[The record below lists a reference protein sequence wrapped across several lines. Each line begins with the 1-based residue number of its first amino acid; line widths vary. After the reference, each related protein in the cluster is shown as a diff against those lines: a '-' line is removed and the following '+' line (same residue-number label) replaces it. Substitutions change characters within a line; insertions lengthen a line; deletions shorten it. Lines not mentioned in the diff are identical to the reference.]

1 LKRNTVLTIG
11 TIGCSLFISI
21 FGAFYLNASISRSYE
36 IQFHSIK
43 LHGKLDCVR
52 LRKAGITKII
62 YRVFQDDEKSGGLYF
77 NNTQFRIISPSL
89 EQLTAEF
96 DYHNM
101 ELCAWMIGRK
111 FKWITSTFLFDYQFE
126 NGRRKKVPKM
136 DIFNPDAV
144 KKITT
149 VFKELA
155 SNKIDCILIQD
166 DLAIRYNEGF
176 SPWGRAEYSTATK
189 VPADE
194 AQMMAENSLSNLNWR
209 RVKVKRL
216 NKVVNEIVRNCKMV
230 NTAIKVGMNV
240 YYEAPI
246 RMKDAENWYAHNLRQ
261 LTDSSLDYIYLM
273 SYHRQIKEEM
283 KLDEDANRLMFKDI
297 VDKAYEM
304 CRDKL
309 VVKIQVQ
316 DWKTG
321 RRIPESEVRVYLNLV
336 PVGVKRVCFTPV
348 TVNDYEYLERIINSE
363 GR

>member
-1 LKRNTVLTIG
+1 MKRNTVLTIG
-11 TIGCSLFISI
+11 IIGCSLFIFL
-21 FGAFYLNASISRSYE
+21 FGAFHVNASASRSYE
-36 IQFHSIK
+36 IQFHTIK
-43 LHGKLDCVR
+43 LRGKIDYGR
-52 LRKAGITKII
+52 LKRAGITKVI
-62 YRVFQDDEKSGGLYF
+62 YRVFQDDEKGGGLYF
-77 NNTQFRIISPSL
+77 NNTQFRTISPSL
-89 EQLTAEF
+89 EQLSAEF
-96 DYHNM
+96 DHHNM
-101 ELCAWMIGRK
+101 ELCAWMIGRN
-111 FKWITSTFLFDYQFE
+111 FKWITSTFLFDYRYE
-126 NGRRKKVPKM
+126 NGGRQKVLKM

-144 KKITT
+144 KKIAT

-166 DLAIRYNEGF
+166 DFAIRYNEGF
-176 SPWGRAEYSTATK
+176 SPWGRAQYSTTTK

-194 AQMMAENSLSNLNWR
+194 VQMMAENTLFNLNWR

-216 NKVVNEIVRNCKMV
+216 NEVVDEIVRNCKMV

-246 RMKDAENWYAHNLRQ
+246 RMKDAENWYGHNLRM
-261 LTDSSLDYIYLM
+261 LADTNLDYIYLM
-273 SYHRQIKEEM
+273 SYHRQIKDEM

-304 CRDKL
+304 CGDKL
-309 VVKIQVQ
+309 VVKIQVR

-321 RRIPESEVRVYLNLV
+321 NRIPESEIRVYLNLV

-348 TVNDYEYLERIINSE
+348 TVNDYDYLERIINSA

>member
-1 LKRNTVLTIG
+1 MRRNTVLSIG
-11 TIGCSLFISI
+11 IIGCSLFVSF
-21 FGAFYLNASISRSYE
+21 FGFIYLGASTNRSYE
-36 IQFHSIK
+36 IQFHTTK
-43 LHGKLDCVR
+43 LHGKLNYER
-52 LRKAGITKII
+52 LRKAGVSKII
-62 YRVFQDDEKSGGLYF
+62 YRVFQDDEKGGGLYF
-77 NNTQFRIISPSL
+77 NNTQFRTISPSL

-96 DYHNM
+96 DHHNM

-126 NGRRKKVPKM
+126 NGSRKKVLKL
-136 DIFNPDAV
+136 DIFNPDSV

-166 DLAIRYNEGF
+166 DLAIRFNEGF
-176 SPWGRAEYSTATK
+176 SPWGRAEYTTATK
-189 VPADE
+189 VSADE
-194 AQMMAENSLSNLNWR
+194 VQMMAENSLFNLNWR

-216 NKVVNEIVRNCKMV
+216 NEVVNEIVRNCKMV

-246 RMKDAENWYAHNLRQ
+246 RMKDAENWYAHNIKQ
-261 LTDSSLDYIYLM
+261 LSDSSLDYIYLM

-297 VDKAYEM
+297 VDKAYEI
-304 CRDKL
+304 CGEKL
-309 VVKIQVQ
+309 VVKIQVR

-321 RRIPESEVRVYLNLV
+321 NRIPESEIRVYLNLV

-348 TVNDYEYLERIINSE
+348 TVNDYEYLERIINSA